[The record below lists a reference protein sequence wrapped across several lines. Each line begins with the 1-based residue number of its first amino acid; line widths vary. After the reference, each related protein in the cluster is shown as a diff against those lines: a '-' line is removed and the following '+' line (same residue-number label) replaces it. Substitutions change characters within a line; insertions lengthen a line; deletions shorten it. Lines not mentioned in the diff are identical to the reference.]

1 MGWDDK
7 AIQQDSLPF
16 PAAPL
21 ASIAGRTMQESVYKR
36 RVEPR
41 RLPTGSPTV
50 LALQA
55 KEPMMKKLAALR
67 FASLLAT
74 VALILCSTL
83 PLNAQEKTRP
93 RLVLQITVDQLRG
106 DLPHR
111 YYSEFGE
118 GGFRYLYER
127 GVVYEDAFHRHA
139 NTETIVGHTTLA
151 TGADPGTHGMVA
163 NVWLDRETGKLTY
176 NLEDPRYPLLSKGAG
191 VDKEAEIDPTQRLA
205 TSDGRSPAPI
215 MVSTFSDELAL
226 SNAGKSKIFGISVKD
241 RGAIPMAGHAGK
253 AFWFSKATGEF
264 VTSTYYYKDDPS
276 WVKDWNAK
284 RIAFSNAGKSWELL
298 HDRSTYLFGD
308 RDDMPYETDLPGYGR
323 VFPHPFGKSD
333 SKYFTTLL
341 TVSPV
346 GDELTLSFAEAL
358 IDGEKLGQSG
368 NTDYLSI
375 SFSSTDYVGHSFG
388 PSSLESEDNLLR
400 LDRTLAELFKFVDQ
414 KVGLA
419 NTVIVLSAD
428 HGAAEIP
435 AYLSGF
441 GIDAKYF
448 KPDGLDPKMLEKQPG
463 IEFVKKKFGI
473 DKQLIQSFFQPYVYL
488 NHDVLRE
495 KGLNQAEVERAVAVE
510 LEKLDGIWL
519 ASPSSAIAEGSL
531 PDTALNQAILR
542 NYKPKRS
549 GDIYIVFK
557 PGWFIN
563 DFDGQTVAA
572 VHGSPWR
579 YDQFVPVIFVGPG
592 VVPQRVFREIETVDV
607 APTLSA
613 ILGITYPS
621 GSVGRPLVEVLQ
633 TQPQAASNA
642 KP

>member
-1 MGWDDK
+1 
-7 AIQQDSLPF
+7 
-16 PAAPL
+16 
-21 ASIAGRTMQESVYKR
+21 
-36 RVEPR
+36 
-41 RLPTGSPTV
+41 
-50 LALQA
+50 
-55 KEPMMKKLAALR
+55 MKKLAALQ

-74 VALILCSTL
+74 VALILCGGLASC
-83 PLNAQEKTRP
+83 AQEKTKP

-111 YYSEFGE
+111 YYSEFGV

-191 VDKEAEIDPTQRLA
+191 VNKETEIDPTQRLA
-205 TSDGRSPAPI
+205 TSEGRSPAPI

-226 SNAGKSKIFGISVKD
+226 SNAGKSKIFGVSVKD

-264 VTSTYYYKDDPS
+264 VTSTYYYKDYPT
-276 WVKDWNAK
+276 WAKDWNAK
-284 RIAFSNAGKSWELL
+284 RIASSYAGKSWELL
-298 HDRSTYLFGD
+298 NDRSTYQFGD
-308 RDDMPYETDLPGYGR
+308 RDDMPYETNFAGYGR
-323 VFPHPFGKSD
+323 VFPHPFGKAD

-341 TVSPV
+341 TLSPV
-346 GDELTLSFAEAL
+346 GDDLTLSFAEAL
-358 IDGEKLGQSG
+358 IDGEKLGQNG

-375 SFSSTDYVGHSFG
+375 SFSSTDYVGHLFG

-419 NTVIVLSAD
+419 KTVIVLSAD

-435 AYLSGF
+435 GYLNEF
-441 GIDAKYF
+441 GIAAEYF
-448 KPDGLDPKMLEKQPG
+448 KPDALDPKTLEKSPA
-463 IEFVKKKFGI
+463 IESVKKKFGI
-473 DKQLIQSFFQPYVYL
+473 DKELIQSYFQPYLYL
-488 NHDVLRE
+488 NHEVLRE
-495 KGLNQAEVERAVAVE
+495 RGLNQAEVERAVAVE
-510 LEKLDGIWL
+510 LEKLDGVWL
-519 ASPSSAIAEGSL
+519 ALPSSALAEGSF
-531 PDTALNQAILR
+531 PDTPLAQAILH
-542 NYKPKRS
+542 NYNSKRS

-563 DFDGQTVAA
+563 DSDGLTVAS

-579 YDQFVPVIFVGPG
+579 YDKFVPVIFVRPG
-592 VVPQRVFREIETVDV
+592 IAPQRVFREIETVDV

-621 GSVGRPLVEVLQ
+621 GSVGKPLVEVLQ
-633 TQPQAASNA
+633 TRPEAAINA

>member
-1 MGWDDK
+1 
-7 AIQQDSLPF
+7 
-16 PAAPL
+16 
-21 ASIAGRTMQESVYKR
+21 
-36 RVEPR
+36 
-41 RLPTGSPTV
+41 
-50 LALQA
+50 
-55 KEPMMKKLAALR
+55 MKKLAALQ

-74 VALILCSTL
+74 VALILCGGLASC
-83 PLNAQEKTRP
+83 AQEKTKP

-106 DLPHR
+106 DLSHR
-111 YYSEFGE
+111 YYSEFGV

-176 NLEDPRYPLLSKGAG
+176 NVEDPRYPLLSKGAG
-191 VDKEAEIDPTQRLA
+191 VNKETEIDPTQRLA
-205 TSDGRSPAPI
+205 GEGRSPAPI
-215 MVSTFSDELAL
+215 MVTTFSDELAL
-226 SNAGKSKIFGISVKD
+226 SNAGKSKIFGVSVKD

-264 VTSTYYYKDDPS
+264 VTSTYYYKDYPT
-276 WVKDWNAK
+276 WAKDWNAK
-284 RIAFSNAGKSWELL
+284 RIASSYAGKSWELL
-298 HDRSTYLFGD
+298 NDRSTYQFGD
-308 RDDMPYETDLPGYGR
+308 RDDMPYETNFAGYGR
-323 VFPHPFGKSD
+323 VFPHPFGKAD

-341 TVSPV
+341 TLSPV
-346 GDELTLSFAEAL
+346 GDDLTLSFAEAL
-358 IDGEKLGQSG
+358 IDGEKLGRNG

-375 SFSSTDYVGHSFG
+375 SFSSTDYVGHLFG

-435 AYLSGF
+435 GYLNEF
-441 GIDAKYF
+441 GIAAEYF
-448 KPDGLDPKMLEKQPG
+448 KPDALDPKTLEKSPA
-463 IEFVKKKFGI
+463 IESVKKKFGI
-473 DKQLIQSFFQPYVYL
+473 DRELIQSYFQPYLYL
-488 NHDVLRE
+488 NHEVLRE
-495 KGLNQAEVERAVAVE
+495 RGLNQAEVERAVAVE
-510 LEKLDGIWL
+510 LEKLDGVWL
-519 ASPSSAIAEGSL
+519 ALPSSALAEGSF
-531 PDTALNQAILR
+531 PDTPLAQTILH
-542 NYKPKRS
+542 NYNSKRS

-563 DFDGQTVAA
+563 DSDGLTVAS

-579 YDQFVPVIFVGPG
+579 YDKFVPVIFVRPG
-592 VVPQRVFREIETVDV
+592 IAPQRVFREIETVDV

-621 GSVGRPLVEVLQ
+621 GSVGKPLVEVLQ
-633 TQPQAASNA
+633 TRPEAAINA

>member
-1 MGWDDK
+1 MRQR
-7 AIQQDSLPF
+7 A
-16 PAAPL
+16 
-21 ASIAGRTMQESVYKR
+21 T
-36 RVEPR
+36 
-41 RLPTGSPTV
+41 
-50 LALQA
+50 
-55 KEPMMKKLAALR
+55 LR
-67 FASLLAT
+67 FDSLLAT
-74 VALILCSTL
+74 VTLILCSAL
-83 PLNAQEKTRP
+83 LLSAQEKKKL
-93 RLVLQITVDQLRG
+93 RLVIQITVDQLRG

-118 GGFRYLYER
+118 GGFRYIYER
-127 GVVYEDAFHRHA
+127 GVVYEAAFHRHA

-151 TGADPGTHGMVA
+151 TGADPNTHGMVA

-176 NLEDPRYPLLSKGAG
+176 NLEDPRYPLLSRGAG
-191 VDKEAEIDPTQRLA
+191 VNKETEIDPTQRLA
-205 TSDGRSPAPI
+205 TSEGRSPAPI

-226 SNAGKSKIFGISVKD
+226 SNAGKSKIFGVSVKD

-264 VTSTYYYKDDPS
+264 VTSTYYYKDYPS

-284 RIAFSNAGKSWELL
+284 RIPFSYAGKSWELL
-298 HDRSTYLFGD
+298 HDPSTYRFGD
-308 RDDMPYETDLPGYGR
+308 RDDMPYETNFPGYGR

-346 GDELTLSFAEAL
+346 GDDITLSFAEAL

-375 SFSSTDYVGHSFG
+375 SFSSTDYVGHFFG

-428 HGAAEIP
+428 HGAPEIP
-435 AYLSGF
+435 GYLSEF

-448 KPDGLDPKMLEKQPG
+448 KPDALDPKTLEKQPA
-463 IEFVKKKFGI
+463 IESLKKKLGI
-473 DKQLIQSFFQPYVYL
+473 DKELIQSYFQPYVYL

-495 KGLNQAEVERAVAVE
+495 RGLNEAEVERAVAVE
-510 LEKLDGIWL
+510 LGKLDGVWL
-519 ASPSSAIAEGSL
+519 ASPSGAIAEGSL

-542 NYKPKRS
+542 NYNPKRS

-563 DFDGQTVAA
+563 DFDGVTVAS

-579 YDQFVPVIFVGPG
+579 YDQFVPVIFAGPG
-592 VVPQRVFREIETVDV
+592 MTAQRVFREIATVDV

-621 GSVGRPLVEVLQ
+621 GSIGKPLVEVLQ
-633 TQPQAASNA
+633 SAPKEATNA

>member
-1 MGWDDK
+1 
-7 AIQQDSLPF
+7 
-16 PAAPL
+16 
-21 ASIAGRTMQESVYKR
+21 
-36 RVEPR
+36 
-41 RLPTGSPTV
+41 
-50 LALQA
+50 
-55 KEPMMKKLAALR
+55 MMKKLATR
-67 FASLLAT
+67 QFASLLAT

-83 PLNAQEKTRP
+83 PSYAQEKTKP

-118 GGFRYLYER
+118 GGFRYLYEQ

-163 NVWLDRETGKLTY
+163 NVWLDRGTGKLTY
-176 NLEDPRYPLLSKGAG
+176 NLEDPRYPLLSKSAG
-191 VDKEAEIDPTQRLA
+191 VDKGAEIDPTQRLA

-215 MVSTFSDELAL
+215 LVSTFSDELAL

-264 VTSTYYYKDDPS
+264 VTSTYYYKDYPS

-284 RIAFSNAGKSWELL
+284 RIAFSYAGKSWELL

-346 GDELTLSFAEAL
+346 GDDLTLSFAEAL

-428 HGAAEIP
+428 HGAVEIP

-473 DKQLIQSFFQPYVYL
+473 EKELIQSYFQPYLYL

-510 LEKLDGIWL
+510 LEKLDGVWL
-519 ASPSSAIAEGSL
+519 ASPSSAIAEAPL
-531 PDTALNQAILR
+531 PDTALNLAILR
-542 NYKPKRS
+542 NYNPKRS

-563 DFDGQTVAA
+563 DFDGQTVAS

-579 YDQFVPVIFVGPG
+579 YDQFVPVIFAGPG
-592 VVPQRVFREIETVDV
+592 MTAQRVFREISTVDV

-621 GSVGRPLVEVLQ
+621 GSVGKPLVEALQ
-633 TQPQAASNA
+633 SAPSRGATNA

>member
-1 MGWDDK
+1 
-7 AIQQDSLPF
+7 
-16 PAAPL
+16 
-21 ASIAGRTMQESVYKR
+21 
-36 RVEPR
+36 
-41 RLPTGSPTV
+41 
-50 LALQA
+50 
-55 KEPMMKKLAALR
+55 MKKRTAPR

-74 VALILCSTL
+74 VALILCSAL
-83 PLNAQEKTRP
+83 PLSAQEKKRP

-118 GGFRYLYER
+118 GGFRYVYKR

-139 NTETIVGHTTLA
+139 NTETVVGHTTLA
-151 TGADPGTHGMVA
+151 TGADPSTHGMVG

-176 NLEDPRYPLLSKGAG
+176 NIEDPRYPLLTMGAG
-191 VDKEAEIDPTQRLA
+191 VDKGVEIDPTQRLA
-205 TSDGRSPAPI
+205 TSDGRSPVPI
-215 MVSTFSDELAL
+215 LVSTFSDELAL
-226 SNAGKSKIFGISVKD
+226 SSAGKSKIFGVSVKD

-264 VTSTYYYKDDPS
+264 VTSTYYYKDYPL
-276 WVKDWNAK
+276 WAKDWNAK
-284 RIAFSNAGKSWELL
+284 QIAFSYAGKSWDLL

-308 RDDMPYETDLPGYGR
+308 HDDMPYETNFVGYGR

-341 TVSPV
+341 TLSPV

-375 SFSSTDYVGHSFG
+375 SFSSTDYVGHLFG

-419 NTVIVLSAD
+419 NTVVVLSAD

-435 AYLSGF
+435 GYLNEF
-441 GIDAKYF
+441 GIDARYF
-448 KPDGLDPKMLEKQPG
+448 KPDALDPKTLEKQPA
-463 IEFVKKKFGI
+463 IESVKRKFGI
-473 DKQLIQSFFQPYVYL
+473 DKELIQSYFQPYVYL

-495 KGLNQAEVERAVAVE
+495 RGLNQAEVERAVAVE
-510 LEKLDGIWL
+510 LGKLNGVWL
-519 ASPSSAIAEGSL
+519 ALPSSALAEGSF
-531 PDTALNQAILR
+531 PDTLLDQAILH
-542 NYKPKRS
+542 NYNSKRS
-549 GDIYIVFK
+549 GDIYIVLK

-563 DFDGQTVAA
+563 DFDGLTVAS

-579 YDQFVPVIFVGPG
+579 YDTFVPVVFVGLG
-592 VVPQRVFREIETVDV
+592 MTAQQVFREIATVDV

-621 GSVGRPLVEVLQ
+621 GSVGKPLVEVLQ
-633 TQPQAASNA
+633 TVPEGTINS

>member
-1 MGWDDK
+1 MEK
-7 AIQQDSLPF
+7 VP
-16 PAAPL
+16 
-21 ASIAGRTMQESVYKR
+21 
-36 RVEPR
+36 
-41 RLPTGSPTV
+41 
-50 LALQA
+50 
-55 KEPMMKKLAALR
+55 MKKLAALQ

-74 VALILCSTL
+74 IALILCSAM
-83 PLNAQEKTRP
+83 PSSAQEKKKP

-111 YYSEFGE
+111 YYSELGE

-151 TGADPGTHGMVA
+151 TGADPSTHGMVA

-176 NLEDPRYPLLSKGAG
+176 NIQDPRYPLLTKGAG

-215 MVSTFSDELAL
+215 LVSTFSDELAL
-226 SNAGKSKIFGISVKD
+226 SNAGKSKIFAISVKD
-241 RGAIPMAGHAGK
+241 RGAVPMAGHAGK

-264 VTSTYYYKDDPS
+264 VTSTYYYKDYPL
-276 WVKDWNAK
+276 WAKNWNTK
-284 RIAFSNAGKSWELL
+284 RIAFSYAGKSWELL

-308 RDDMPYETDLPGYGR
+308 RDDMPYETNFPGYGR

-346 GDELTLSFAEAL
+346 GDDLTLSFAEAL

-375 SFSSTDYVGHSFG
+375 SFSSTDYVGHLFG

-400 LDRTLAELFKFVDQ
+400 LDRTLAELFRFIDQ

-419 NTVIVLSAD
+419 NTVIVVSAD

-435 AYLSGF
+435 GYLNEF

-448 KPDGLDPKMLEKQPG
+448 KPDALDPKTLEKQPA
-463 IEFVKKKFGI
+463 IESLKKKFGI
-473 DKQLIQSFFQPYVYL
+473 DKELIQSYFQPYVYL
-488 NHDVLRE
+488 NHDALRE
-495 KGLNQAEVERAVAVE
+495 RGLNQAEVERAVAVE
-510 LEKLDGIWL
+510 LEKIDGVWL
-519 ASPSSAIAEGSL
+519 ALPSSALAEGSL
-531 PDTALNQAILR
+531 PDTPLNRAILR
-542 NYKPKRS
+542 NYNSKRS
-549 GDIYIVFK
+549 GDIYVVFK

-563 DFDGQTVAA
+563 DFDGLTVAS

-592 VVPQRVFREIETVDV
+592 MVPQRVFREIETVDV

-621 GSVGRPLVEVLQ
+621 GSVGKPLVEVLQ
-633 TQPQAASNA
+633 SAPNGAAN
-642 KP
+642 PN

>member
-1 MGWDDK
+1 MK
-7 AIQQDSLPF
+7 TR
-16 PAAPL
+16 
-21 ASIAGRTMQESVYKR
+21 RTQ
-36 RVEPR
+36 
-41 RLPTGSPTV
+41 
-50 LALQA
+50 
-55 KEPMMKKLAALR
+55 
-67 FASLLAT
+67 FLLAT
-74 VALILCSTL
+74 FVVMLCGAFPSS
-83 PLNAQEKTRP
+83 AQEKKKP
-93 RLVLQITVDQLRG
+93 RLMLQITVDQLRG

-151 TGADPGTHGMVA
+151 TGADPSTHGMVG
-163 NVWLDRETGKLTY
+163 NVWLDRETGKLIY
-176 NLEDPRYPLLSKGAG
+176 NVEDPRYPLLTKGAG
-191 VDKEAEIDPTQRLA
+191 VDKGTEIDPAQRLA

-215 MVSTFSDELAL
+215 LVSTFSDELAL
-226 SNAGKSKIFGISVKD
+226 SNAGKSKIFGVSVKD
-241 RGAIPMAGHAGK
+241 RGAVPMAGHAGK

-264 VTSTYYYKDDPS
+264 VTSTYYYKDYPL
-276 WVKDWNAK
+276 WAKDWNAK
-284 RIAFSNAGKSWELL
+284 RVAFSHAGKSWELL
-298 HDRSTYLFGD
+298 HDRSTYQFGD
-308 RDDMPYETDLPGYGR
+308 RDDMPYETNFPGYGR

-346 GDELTLSFAEAL
+346 GDDLTLSFAEAL

-375 SFSSTDYVGHSFG
+375 SFSSTDYVGHLFG
-388 PSSLESEDNLLR
+388 PSSLESEDNLMR

-435 AYLSGF
+435 GYLNEF

-448 KPDGLDPKMLEKQPG
+448 KPDALDPKTLEKQPA
-463 IEFVKKKFGI
+463 IESVKKRFGI
-473 DKQLIQSFFQPYVYL
+473 DKELIQAYFQPCVYL
-488 NHDVLRE
+488 NRDVLRE
-495 KGLNQAEVERAVAVE
+495 RGLNQAEVERAVAVE
-510 LEKLDGIWL
+510 LEKIDGVWL
-519 ASPSSAIAEGSL
+519 ALPSSALAEGSF

-542 NYKPKRS
+542 NYNPKRS

-557 PGWFIN
+557 PGSFIN
-563 DFDGQTVAA
+563 DFDGLAVAS

-592 VVPQRVFREIETVDV
+592 IVSQRVFREIATVDV
-607 APTLSA
+607 APTLAA

-621 GSVGRPLVEVLQ
+621 GSIGKPLVEVLQ
-633 TQPQAASNA
+633 SAPNGAINA

>member
-1 MGWDDK
+1 MRK
-7 AIQQDSLPF
+7 
-16 PAAPL
+16 PAA
-21 ASIAGRTMQESVYKR
+21 
-36 RVEPR
+36 
-41 RLPTGSPTV
+41 
-50 LALQA
+50 LQ
-55 KEPMMKKLAALR
+55 

-74 VALILCSTL
+74 LALVFCSAL
-83 PLNAQEKTRP
+83 PLSAQEGEKP

-111 YYSEFGE
+111 YYSELGE

-127 GVVYEDAFHRHA
+127 GVVYEAAFHRHA

-176 NLEDPRYPLLSKGAG
+176 NLQDPRYPLLSKGAG
-191 VDKEAEIDPTQRLA
+191 VDKETEIDPTQRLA
-205 TSDGRSPAPI
+205 TSQGRSPAPI

-226 SNAGKSKIFGISVKD
+226 SNAGKSKIFGVSVKD

-253 AFWFSKATGEF
+253 AFWFSKNAGEF
-264 VTSTYYYKDDPS
+264 VTSTYYYKDYPS
-276 WVKDWNAK
+276 WVKNWNAK
-284 RIAFSNAGKSWELL
+284 RIAFSYAGKSWELL
-298 HDRSTYLFGD
+298 HDRSTYQFNH
-308 RDDMPYETDLPGYGR
+308 RDDMPYETNFPGYGR

-346 GDELTLSFAEAL
+346 GDDLTLSFAEAL
-358 IDGEKLGQSG
+358 IDGEKLGRSG

-375 SFSSTDYVGHSFG
+375 SFSSTDYVGHLFG

-435 AYLSGF
+435 GYLSGF
-441 GIDAKYF
+441 GMDAKYF
-448 KPDGLDPKMLEKQPG
+448 KPDALDPKRLEKQPA
-463 IEFVKKKFGI
+463 IESVKKKFGI
-473 DKQLIQSFFQPYVYL
+473 DKELIQSYFQPYLYL

-495 KGLNQAEVERAVAVE
+495 RGLNEVEVERAVAVE
-510 LEKLDGIWL
+510 LEKVDGVWL
-519 ASPSSAIAEGSL
+519 ASPSGAIAAGSL

-542 NYKPKRS
+542 NYNPKRS

-563 DFDGQTVAA
+563 DFDGQTVAS

-579 YDQFVPVIFVGPG
+579 YDTFVPVIFVRPR
-592 VVPQRVFREIETVDV
+592 VAAQQVFREIATVDV

-621 GSVGRPLVEVLQ
+621 GSVGSPLIEVFQ
-633 TQPQAASNA
+633 SAPEEATHA